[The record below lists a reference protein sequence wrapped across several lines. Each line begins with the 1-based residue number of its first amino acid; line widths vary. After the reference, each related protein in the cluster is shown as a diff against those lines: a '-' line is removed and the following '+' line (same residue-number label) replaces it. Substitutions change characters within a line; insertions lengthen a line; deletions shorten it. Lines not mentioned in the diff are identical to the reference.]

1 MTGSV
6 VAIVAHPDDE
16 SLIAGGTL
24 ALAGR
29 VGARTGVVCMT
40 RGEHG
45 PISDPALA
53 SREQLADVRMAELG
67 NAARA
72 LGLAW
77 STCLAYPDGELPWV
91 DQESAVAE
99 LAAVLAPQAP
109 DVVLTF
115 GEDGLYGHPDHTAA
129 AAIAVQ
135 AIRRL
140 EGPVEIYEAA
150 WPRVMISELVAAAAE
165 RGMPHELWGVDPEAF
180 GSDRTAELTIDVRAV
195 LAQKLSAL
203 RAHRTQLGADHLLT
217 ALPPDLAERFL
228 GSERWVGPRQG
239 RLRELLAGD

>member
-1 MTGSV
+1 VTGSV

-29 VGARTGVVCMT
+29 AGARTGVVCMT

-53 SREQLADVRMAELG
+53 SQRQLAEVRVAELR
-67 NAARA
+67 NAGRA

-77 STCLAYPDGELPWV
+77 STCLTYPDGELPWI
-91 DQESAVAE
+91 DQELAAAE
-99 LAAVLAPQAP
+99 LAALLASHAP
-109 DVVLTF
+109 DVILTF
-115 GEDGLYGHPDHTAA
+115 GEDGLYGHPDHAAA
-129 AAIAVQ
+129 AAIAAQ

-140 EGPVEIYEAA
+140 EGPVEIYEAV
-150 WPRVMISELVAAAAE
+150 WPDGMVGELVAAAAG
-165 RGMPHELWGVDPEAF
+165 RGLPHDLWGLDPEAF
-180 GSDRTAELTIDVRAV
+180 GSGRTAEMIVDVRAV

-203 RAHRTQLGADHLLT
+203 RSHRTQLAADHLLT
-217 ALPPDLAERFL
+217 ALPLDLAERFL
-228 GSERWVGPRQG
+228 GSEAWAGPHEG
-239 RLRELLAGD
+239 RLRKLLPGD